1 VSQHLVPQD
10 FFTKPDNQSQALRLN
25 ALFVDAAAKCARG
38 ASAMTLDDAKP
49 LLLTGDP
56 VTMPVPVP
64 HQADPN
70 NNNNNNNNNT
80 LSSLAVA
87 NSFFPGPIRAT
98 NDLGILFTSTVLLLV
113 RISPGYDGFAD
124 QVININDRYVATDCK
139 CITHI

>member
-1 VSQHLVPQD
+1 MLKFAGKDTKATIEIEGEQTSTKEVIPRRWQDPQNAGCLKACSVSQHLVPQD

-56 VTMPVPVP
+56 VTMPVPVS

-70 NNNNNNNNNT
+70 NK
-80 LSSLAVA
+80 V
-87 NSFFPGPIRAT
+87 
-98 NDLGILFTSTVLLLV
+98 
-113 RISPGYDGFAD
+113 
-124 QVININDRYVATDCK
+124 
-139 CITHI
+139 